1 MADNNSNNGNLFEDI
16 YSDSSRMPR
25 NRQQS
30 NNNLSYNDFKPQRNT
45 DIYDT
50 VELPPQWQDNHAYN
64 PYQQQMRQQAQQQH
78 QQQRRQQQRRQQ
90 QAGSQ
95 RRANSVRPNR
105 QGKKQAEVRLRGDIP
120 MDRDALFEM
129 QNAQTRRQTASP
141 KKKRKKKKGKWWQKL
156 LCILLV
162 LVLLYLGVSYLLFH
176 NTDYSTEEHSKNQY
190 ISSTQLK
197 SSPFVENILLLGSD
211 AREGDTVSRS
221 DTMILVSIDKKHSKI
236 KLTSFLR
243 DSYVEIPGHG
253 YNKLNAACTYGGT
266 QLVIDTIEYNYKI
279 KIDKYAMVDFT
290 CFQELI
296 DAIGGVDVKVTQA
309 EANYLNRT
317 WYRWSLTGNKL
328 HFDSGESV
336 HLNGEEALMFCRIR
350 GLDSD
355 IKRTE
360 RQRRVISAIKTQA
373 MSNLTPSTI
382 NSILKNVLP
391 YIKTD
396 IRENQLMNKGI
407 GYLLLYRNYD
417 IAEMSIPYTGTWHDE
432 TISGVGAS
440 LVFDIDENATI
451 VKNFIYNDEYENK
464 DA

>member
-1 MADNNSNNGNLFEDI
+1 MDDI
-16 YSDSSRMPR
+16 YSDSSRVPR

-30 NNNLSYNDFKPQRNT
+30 NNNLSYNDFKPNDSKSQRNRNS

-50 VELPPQWQDNHAYN
+50 VELPPQWQDSHAYN
-64 PYQQQMRQQAQQQH
+64 PYQQQVRQQAQQQRR
-78 QQQRRQQQRRQQ
+78 QPQRQQQRRSQ

-95 RRANSVRPNR
+95 RSAGASRPAR
-105 QGKKQAEVRLRGDIP
+105 QGRQQAEVRLRGDIP
-120 MDRDALFEM
+120 MDKDTLVEM
-129 QNAQTRRQTASP
+129 QNAQAKRQAASP
-141 KKKRKKKKGKWWQKL
+141 KKKKKKGKWWQKL
-156 LCILLV
+156 LCIILV

-176 NTDYSTEEHSKNQY
+176 NTDYSTEEHAKNQY
-190 ISSTQLK
+190 ISSLQLK

-279 KIDKYAMVDFT
+279 KIDKYAMVDFN

-373 MSNLTPSTI
+373 MSSLTPSTI
-382 NSILKNVLP
+382 NSVLKNVLP
-391 YIKTD
+391 YITTD

-451 VKNFIYNDEYENK
+451 VQNFIYNDEYENK